1 MLLKAVIA
9 FLLVPGIF
17 AGIFPITIAET
28 DPWRGDGFVGGAV
41 FIMTGLLLLL
51 QCIRDFY
58 VSGKGTLAPWAP
70 PRRLV
75 VVGLYQYTRNPMYL
89 AVLTLLSGMVMA
101 FSSPLLLIYTVVL
114 AIIFHLRTIYHEEP
128 WLASRFTSDWQAFA
142 KAVPRWLPRLSAWNK
157 QPH

>member
-17 AGIFPITIAET
+17 AGIFPIAIVES
-28 DPWRGDGFVGGAV
+28 DPWRSDGFAGGTV
-41 FIMTGLLLLL
+41 FIITGLLLLL
-51 QCIRDFY
+51 RCIRDFY

-89 AVLTLLSGMVMA
+89 AVLTLLSGMVMV
-101 FSSPLLLIYTVVL
+101 FYSPLLLIYTVVL

-128 WLASRFTSDWQAFA
+128 WLASRFASDWQAFA